1 MVVPD
6 PGDMRFARLDRL
18 ANTLDARFRIPGLG
32 WRFGW
37 DSVLGLLPGVGD
49 LVTIGPAIY
58 VLYEGHRMGARK
70 STLAR
75 MGLNSG
81 LDLLVGSV
89 PIFGDI
95 FDASFKSNKRN
106 VALLKDDLN
115 AQARDAAWR
124 TTQPARHA
132 SGW

>member
-1 MVVPD
+1 MPD

-89 PIFGDI
+89 PIFGDV

-124 TTQPARHA
+124 RTQPVRHA

>member
-6 PGDMRFARLDRL
+6 PGDMRFARLDRM
-18 ANTLDARFRIPGLG
+18 ADTLDARFRIPGLG

-37 DSVLGLLPGVGD
+37 DSVLGLLPGMGD

-58 VLYEGHRMGARK
+58 VIYEGHRLGARK

-106 VALLKDDLN
+106 VALLKEDLTE
-115 AQARDAAWR
+115 QARDAAR
-124 TTQPARHA
+124 RSAHEMPHA